1 MQRAGRAATSEVA
14 TSGVGV
20 KLPKWMVKI
29 MENPIKMDDLEV
41 PFFLETPI
49 FGACQRFGSSKVFFS
64 DTYFSG
70 ALISAGRMSGVH
82 RNLRWLHMGS
92 GQDVLSLGGFHTSI

>member
-1 MQRAGRAATSEVA
+1 MDG
-14 TSGVGV
+14 
-20 KLPKWMVKI
+20 
-29 MENPIKMDDLEV
+29 ENHGKPYPKMDDLGV
-41 PFFLETPI
+41 PLFLETPI